1 MGDRCV
7 HLLPVPVSSDL
18 RSGRRQ
24 GGDLDA
30 RIMSGSN
37 PDFSG
42 I

>member
-7 HLLPVPVSSDL
+7 YLLLVLVSSDL

-24 GGDLDA
+24 GGDLGA
-30 RIMSGSN
+30 RITSGSN